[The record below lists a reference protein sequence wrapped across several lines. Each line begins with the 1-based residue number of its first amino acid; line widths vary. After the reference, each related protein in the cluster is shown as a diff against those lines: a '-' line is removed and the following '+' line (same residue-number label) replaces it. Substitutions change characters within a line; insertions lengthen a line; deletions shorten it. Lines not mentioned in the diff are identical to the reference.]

1 MTLKRMM
8 MRALVVVGGR
18 LSGVVK
24 SAGRRPMGAAGF
36 YRLSRGPGPI
46 LRPTG
51 AGAE

>member
-1 MTLKRMM
+1 MTLKRMVTK
-8 MRALVVVGGR
+8 ALVVVGGR

-24 SAGRRPMGAAGF
+24 SAGRRLTGAAGF

-46 LRPTG
+46 LGPTG